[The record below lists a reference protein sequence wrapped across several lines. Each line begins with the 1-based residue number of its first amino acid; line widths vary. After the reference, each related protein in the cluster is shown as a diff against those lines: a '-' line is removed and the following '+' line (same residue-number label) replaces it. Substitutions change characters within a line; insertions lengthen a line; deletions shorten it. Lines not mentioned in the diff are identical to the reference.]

1 MPGSP
6 SRPNSLSGPCAAAA
20 ARAPRSQKRQTRQS
34 VTVRWQPGTDRAEA
48 PGETQAM
55 LARYAAAIAAA
66 GWHVTTAGHEVTVTA
81 GRADP
86 WE

>member
-1 MPGSP
+1 
-6 SRPNSLSGPCAAAA
+6 
-20 ARAPRSQKRQTRQS
+20 

-66 GWHVTTAGHEVTVTA
+66 GWHVATAGHEVTVTV